1 MEHLHNT
8 TFIKQMQD
16 ERDSLPLWT
25 PPCCAH
31 PRPTFLL
38 SQQSHFETATD
49 MDGHLYTG
57 DTYVEPDHP
66 ISPVEQVLFFDEFSN
81 HHHIFGTGTTLL
93 LIMIIVLLCCCL
105 PSLHSSCSTC
115 LPTVCTHPVENWK
128 DKRSLKRTQEQFR
141 QHVKLAI
148 MLQNVTPR
156 QTQSAAT
163 PDVPAHPTPPPA
175 PQHTSSCSCRRSRS
189 SDPHHQGRIVSFQ
202 QHATD
207 KNKTKN
213 KTTTQPNQL
222 QFIKLRFLLLL
233 HILPLAA
240 YNSN

>member
-8 TFIKQMQD
+8 TFIKQIQD

-38 SQQSHFETATD
+38 SQQSYFETATD

-57 DTYVEPDHP
+57 DTYVEPHHP
-66 ISPVEQVLFFDEFSN
+66 ISPVEQILFFDEFSN

-128 DKRSLKRTQEQFR
+128 DKRSLKRTQELNVIFLFCLYVSLTCLNYA
-141 QHVKLAI
+141 HV
-148 MLQNVTPR
+148 TE
-156 QTQSAAT
+156 
-163 PDVPAHPTPPPA
+163 
-175 PQHTSSCSCRRSRS
+175 
-189 SDPHHQGRIVSFQ
+189 
-202 QHATD
+202 
-207 KNKTKN
+207 
-213 KTTTQPNQL
+213 
-222 QFIKLRFLLLL
+222 IKLYVYFLKSAVIWKRYSLTK
-233 HILPLAA
+233 H
-240 YNSN
+240 NW

>member
-8 TFIKQMQD
+8 TFIKQIQD

-38 SQQSHFETATD
+38 SQQSYFETATD
-49 MDGHLYTG
+49 MDGLLYTG
-57 DTYVEPDHP
+57 DTDVEPDHP
-66 ISPVEQVLFFDEFSN
+66 ITRVEQVLFLDVTSL
-81 HHHIFGTGTTLL
+81 FGT
-93 LIMIIVLLCCCL
+93 MIILLLCCCL

-156 QTQSAAT
+156 RTQSAPT
-163 PDVPAHPTPPPA
+163 RDLPVHPTAPPA
-175 PQHTSSCSCRRSRS
+175 PQHTSSCSRRRCRS

-207 KNKTKN
+207 KNKTKKN
-213 KTTTQPNQL
+213 TTTEPNQL
-222 QFIKLRFLLLL
+222 QYIKLRLLLLL